1 MMMMTSLSTAVFRKL
16 RSCPSA
22 ETLLLYTEEG
32 LQRERLTSVTAHL
45 AACDFC
51 GAELKLLSEHPPCGC
66 SPAATQAG
74 EMPSDLR
81 RLAEDILA
89 VPSMNRARYI
99 ETAYEFER
107 LTLTDACES
116 LS

>member
-1 MMMMTSLSTAVFRKL
+1 MMMSSLSTAVFRKL
-16 RSCPSA
+16 RTCPSA

-32 LQRERLTSVTAHL
+32 LQREGLSSVSAHL

-66 SPAATQAG
+66 SVAATQAG
-74 EMPSDLR
+74 EIPSDLR

-89 VPSMNRARYI
+89 DSSTNRARFI
-99 ETAYEFER
+99 QTVCEFDR

-116 LS
+116 IS